1 MVRSPWR
8 VKIRNVGQIRQIA
21 VPNLRLLDFAIV
33 CPIFAQAVKLSGLL
47 RSSQSLPTSGLQ
59 GENVVKRHI
68 IVQGIGI
75 SLLLMWTFVW
85 QQPASDAGGP
95 PVRLAV
101 VRQVGATRDQIAQPE
116 DPATGLIPTT
126 WDSSARLIPTEVQG
140 TLIPVRTSLLRADSS
155 GPSADGGVNQ
165 FLDSHLLVVPPT
177 RSEPDSGFF
186 TGVLTSRPL
195 ATVLPWT
202 HSLTFAPRTKS

>member
-1 MVRSPWR
+1 M
-8 VKIRNVGQIRQIA
+8 
-21 VPNLRLLDFAIV
+21 
-33 CPIFAQAVKLSGLL
+33 
-47 RSSQSLPTSGLQ
+47 
-59 GENVVKRHI
+59 KRHI

-75 SLLLMWTFVW
+75 TLLLMWTLVW

-101 VRQVGATRDQIAQPE
+101 VRQVGATRDQVAQPE
-116 DPATGLIPTT
+116 DPAMGLIPTT

-140 TLIPVRTSLLRADSS
+140 TLIPVRFSSMRADSS
-155 GPSADGGVNQ
+155 GLPADGGVHQ
-165 FLDSHLLVVPPT
+165 FLDGHLLIVPPT
-177 RSEPDSGFF
+177 RSEPESGFF
-186 TGVLTSRPL
+186 SGVPTSRPL